1 MMDDFDKWKAD
12 YLLDLDS
19 FWKEESLKIKRT
31 LDDWM
36 VARLKETADPFIR
49 DYDDIG
55 SKKRYEWGD

>member
-1 MMDDFDKWKAD
+1 MDDFDKWKAD

-31 LDDWM
+31 LDDWIVDRM
-36 VARLKETADPFIR
+36 KETVDPCVG

-55 SKKRYEWGD
+55 SRKRYEWGE